1 MTKEERIQLLESHV
15 ATLRTEL
22 RSAEWELELL
32 KGSGP
37 MIDQLFQ
44 DIDASERTYEEVI
57 EFLKGG
63 TNQS

>member
-1 MTKEERIQLLESHV
+1 MTKEERIQLLESRV

-57 EFLKGG
+57 EFLKE
-63 TNQS
+63 

>member
-1 MTKEERIQLLESHV
+1 MTKEERIQLLESRV

-63 TNQS
+63 TNQC